1 MSGTKNGGGVF
12 LAEAI
17 PSRQGENPEVRK
29 GWGNTM
35 QPTRGTSGGPLWP
48 ANGYDMAP
56 DSGPITHAQGLSQE
70 LGLTGGLGAA
80 WRQLSE
86 KS

>member
-1 MSGTKNGGGVF
+1 
-12 LAEAI
+12 
-17 PSRQGENPEVRK
+17 
-29 GWGNTM
+29 M